1 MILLQVNTTA
11 NWGST
16 GKIAEQIGEQV
27 MRRGGKSYIAYG
39 YYANNCRSELIK
51 IGSDISIRWHVR
63 FGKWLDKHGLLSRIA
78 TNKLIRKIDRIKPD
92 IIHLHNLHGYFINY
106 KILFEYLN
114 QSNIP
119 VVWTLHDCWSFTG
132 RCAHY
137 MFTGC
142 EKWKSTCYDCQYR
155 KTYPKTYIDRSSRNH
170 ALKRELF
177 TSLGERLTLVP
188 VSEWLAGEARQSF
201 FANTRIHTIH
211 NGIDIN
217 IFRNTDKLLARKA
230 LGLDAGKRIII
241 GVASAWGEGKG
252 LGDYYK
258 LRERLTDDYII
269 VLIGMTDAQIN
280 ALPNGIVGIRR
291 TQSQHELAELYS
303 AADIVLSLSRAETFG
318 LTIAEGMA
326 CGTPAIVYNT
336 TAIPE
341 LITPQTGLI
350 IDNIGDIDSL
360 IAAIET
366 ICSNG
371 KEHYSEACRKHAEQN
386 FDKDKC
392 FTKYIELYN
401 EILTNNK
408 K

>member
-1 MILLQVNTTA
+1 MPTLLQINSTA

-16 GKIAEQIGEQV
+16 GKIAEQIGILAMKSGWE
-27 MRRGGKSYIAYG
+27 SYIAYG
-39 YYANNCRSELIK
+39 RNNNPSKSKLVK
-51 IGSDISIRWHVR
+51 IGSKLGVYWHVLESR
-63 FGKWLDKHGLLSRIA
+63 LLDNHGLASRLA
-78 TNKLIRKIDRIKPD
+78 TRKLIKQIELIKPD
-92 IIHLHNLHGYFINY
+92 IVHLHNIHGYYINY
-106 KILFEYLN
+106 KLLFEYL
-114 QSNIP
+114 SKRDIR

-132 RCAHY
+132 HCAH
-137 MFTGC
+137 FVADGC
-142 EKWKSTCYDCQYR
+142 YQWQTACRNCKCYKGYPASLTSRAKRNFEFKKS
-155 KTYPKTYIDRSSRNH
+155 
-170 ALKRELF
+170 LF
-177 TSLGERLTLVP
+177 LSVKDRLTLTP
-188 VSEWLAGEARQSF
+188 VSKWLASQTEQSF
-201 FANTRIHTIH
+201 F
-211 NGIDIN
+211 NGCNITYIYNGVDTSVFSPIKDSDIRSKYN
-217 IFRNTDKLLARKA
+217 LGDKKILL
-230 LGLDAGKRIII
+230 

-269 VLIGMTDAQIN
+269 VLVGMTDAQIN

-336 TAIPE
+336 TAVPE

-392 FTKYIELYN
+392 FAKYIELYN
-401 EILTNNK
+401 EILAK

>member
-63 FGKWLDKHGLLSRIA
+63 FGKWFDKHGLLSRIA

-114 QSNIP
+114 RSNIP

-137 MFTGC
+137 MLTGC
-142 EKWKSTCYDCQYR
+142 EKWKSTCHNCQFR
-155 KTYPKTYIDRSSRNH
+155 KTYPKTYIDRSARNH

-217 IFRNTDKLLARKA
+217 TFRNTDKLVARKA
-230 LGLDAGKRIII
+230 LGLDVDKRIII

-392 FTKYIELYN
+392 FAKYIELYN
-401 EILTNNK
+401 EILTNYK